1 MHEDL
6 KELIRHFPDQP
17 GVYMMKDADDRII
30 YIGKATSLK
39 KRVGSYFTGTKD
51 VKTRLLVK
59 NISTVEPIT
68 TRNSYEALILENNLI
83 KKWQPRY
90 NISLKDGKSYPVI
103 RITSEDFPR
112 VFRTRRIIQDGSDY
126 FGPYPSVHRL
136 DTYIELIE
144 KIFPLRKCR
153 GPLKKREHPCL
164 YYHIGRCAAPCAG
177 LIDKESY
184 QETVENIR
192 KLLTGQTDKLVK
204 MLKEKM
210 KAEVLELRF
219 EQAAEFRDAIAAVSD
234 VGKNQEVQDFDQDV
248 RDYIAAIERDQMCT
262 FIVFQMRKGKL
273 LGRDL
278 FRTENFGDLEDALH
292 QFIFQYYADKENLPD
307 KLYVSDLPDT
317 VLIEEYLYRE
327 RGKRIDVR
335 VPQRGRHVS
344 ILRMAAENGLV
355 DMDQRLRKRRSTD
368 ALEELKIV
376 LSLEKI
382 PRRIEGFD
390 ISQLSGKHP
399 VASMVS
405 FFDGIPDKAN
415 YRKFHMK
422 TLQGEI
428 DDYEAMREVIARR
441 YTRVVNEE
449 LEYPD
454 LILVDG
460 GKGQVNAAKGVLDAL
475 GLDNV
480 PVAGLAKREEEI
492 FLPSQNEPCRLPET
506 SPALKVLQR
515 VRDESHRFATSFN
528 RRLRQKDVKLTRLS
542 EIPGIGEVRSK
553 RLIQT
558 FGSLDNI
565 TAAKP
570 EELSKVLKMSLEK
583 AIEVKTA
590 LELAGETSPTL

>member
-1 MHEDL
+1 M
-6 KELIRHFPDQP
+6 
-17 GVYMMKDADDRII
+17 
-30 YIGKATSLK
+30 
-39 KRVGSYFTGTKD
+39 
-51 VKTRLLVK
+51 
-59 NISTVEPIT
+59 
-68 TRNSYEALILENNLI
+68 
-83 KKWQPRY
+83 
-90 NISLKDGKSYPVI
+90 
-103 RITSEDFPR
+103 
-112 VFRTRRIIQDGSDY
+112 
-126 FGPYPSVHRL
+126 
-136 DTYIELIE
+136 
-144 KIFPLRKCR
+144 
-153 GPLKKREHPCL
+153 KKREHPCL

-428 DDYEAMREVIARR
+428 DDYEAKKKTFNALKIVGLENHGHHRPSQLSGGQQQRVSIARS
-441 YTRVVNEE
+441 
-449 LEYPD
+449 
-454 LILVDG
+454 LVTDPEI
-460 GKGQVNAAKGVLDAL
+460 VLADEPTGAL
-475 GLDNV
+475 DS
-480 PVAGLAKREEEI
+480 K
-492 FLPSQNEPCRLPET
+492 T
-506 SPALKVLQR
+506 SK
-515 VRDESHRFATSFN
+515 
-528 RRLRQKDVKLTRLS
+528 
-542 EIPGIGEVRSK
+542 EVMA
-553 RLIQT
+553 LIQDINKSGKT
-558 FGSLDNI
+558 ILIVTHEEDI
-565 TAAKP
+565 AKMC
-570 EELSKVLKMSLEK
+570 SRIVRLKDGIIVEDKKNKMIK
-583 AIEVKTA
+583 AI
-590 LELAGETSPTL
+590 